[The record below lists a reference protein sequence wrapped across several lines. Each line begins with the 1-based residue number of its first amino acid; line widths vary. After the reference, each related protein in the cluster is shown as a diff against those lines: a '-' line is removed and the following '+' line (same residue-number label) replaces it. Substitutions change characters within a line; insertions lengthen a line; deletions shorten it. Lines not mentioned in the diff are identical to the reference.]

1 MFMQIDNK
9 KIYYEITGTG
19 QTVVFCHGFGGNHVV
34 WSEQVAYLAKK
45 GYQTITFDHI
55 GHGQS
60 QGPAATTVREVI
72 DDMARLIK
80 KLALK
85 SVILVGHSMGAGI
98 VWGLMLYHPEIDV
111 TKIISID
118 QTPKMLNDADWNYGW
133 IHDKVRLTPVNFKEV
148 LMQNHHIKETL
159 NGIDSRVW
167 SKLYPFKQEYPFER
181 EKNIPLLL
189 DHVQKDWRETVYTIN
204 IPMLSVS
211 SSKSPYFEL
220 GYTKEM
226 QKNNDHIKVNI
237 VNDAG
242 HDIMAEKPDEFNMLM
257 SRFLGI
263 R

>member
-45 GYQTITFDHI
+45 DYQTITFDHI

-189 DHVQKDWRETVYTIN
+189 DHVQKDWRETVYSIN

-226 QKNNDHIKVNI
+226 QKNNNHIKVNI